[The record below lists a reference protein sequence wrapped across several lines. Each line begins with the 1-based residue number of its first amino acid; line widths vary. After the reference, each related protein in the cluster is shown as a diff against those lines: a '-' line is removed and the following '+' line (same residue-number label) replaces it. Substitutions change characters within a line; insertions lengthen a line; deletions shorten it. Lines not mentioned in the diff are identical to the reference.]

1 MNPRALVRA
10 GLLVIGVPQLIV
22 GIWAVFAQVSFFNQ
36 FPGIGIAWLP
46 EFGPYN
52 DHLAADAGAGLLAAG
67 VLALAA
73 AIVCERRVVQ
83 VALAGWLA
91 FAIPHTVFHVLAYDI
106 LSGLANVANFALLG
120 LTVIVPIALIPV
132 SRRLP

>member
-1 MNPRALVRA
+1 MNPRSLVRV
-10 GLLVIGVPQLIV
+10 GLLAIGGPQLIV

-67 VLALAA
+67 VLAIAA
-73 AIVCERRVVQ
+73 AIVPERRVVQ

-91 FAIPHTVFHVLAYDI
+91 FAIPHTVFHVLAHDV
-106 LSGLANVANFALLG
+106 LPGFANIANFAMLG
-120 LTVIVPIALIPV
+120 LAVIVPIALIPV